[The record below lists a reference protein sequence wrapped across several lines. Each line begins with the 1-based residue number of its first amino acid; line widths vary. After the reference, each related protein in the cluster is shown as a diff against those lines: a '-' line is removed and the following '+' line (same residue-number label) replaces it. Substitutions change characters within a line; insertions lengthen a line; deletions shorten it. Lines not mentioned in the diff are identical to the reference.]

1 MVNNLSCRAL
11 CLDRRSGRLQ
21 RDLPMSSRTLFICIR
36 QCLPLG
42 ACSAELLGRVGDEE
56 AAELSRR
63 MSAAM
68 TKLLCRRISDDDD
81 RQRRASRVAAVRS
94 LLEALGVSSG
104 QVADAA
110 IDARLVANDSSNP
123 VVAVTKELAASIGH
137 RWETT
142 AAGPSPSLQEKA

>member
-1 MVNNLSCRAL
+1 MS
-11 CLDRRSGRLQ
+11 
-21 RDLPMSSRTLFICIR
+21 DLR
-36 QCLPLG
+36 QL
-42 ACSAELLGRVGDEE
+42 ASETTAELLGRVGDEE

-63 MSAAM
+63 MNAAM
-68 TKLLCRRISDDDD
+68 TKVLCRRISDDDD